1 MLFHQFRSTRSSAS
15 DQSCLDFAV
24 LLSEDVETMDA
35 NLFFICLLTFVIH
48 VVGTLAYAVRIAGVR
63 TRRIAISFSLFN
75 ILALVSRTSNSFQGP
90 FLAKRIESR
99 LLGGAASSS
108 MLSDFRWL
116 LAMASIATVI
126 GAVAVPT
133 FQRLFSAAVRHFQLN
148 RSMPRLVMSVF
159 NARGVSAIASSTRIP
174 SRANLTQL
182 GTGGISMPVIGLNVV
197 AMSLWTLG
205 VFASLYA
212 GYLKPELRVT
222 CSNLSSV
229 INGVATIL
237 MFVFIDPQV
246 SVMTD
251 DVIEGRISDG
261 RFRRAVTSLLG
272 ARLAGTVLAQLLLLP
287 SAIIIT
293 RIAEAI

>member
-1 MLFHQFRSTRSSAS
+1 
-15 DQSCLDFAV
+15 
-24 LLSEDVETMDA
+24 
-35 NLFFICLLTFVIH
+35 
-48 VVGTLAYAVRIAGVR
+48 
-63 TRRIAISFSLFN
+63 
-75 ILALVSRTSNSFQGP
+75 
-90 FLAKRIESR
+90 KRIESR
-99 LLGGAASSS
+99 LLGGGASSS

-116 LAMASIATVI
+116 LATATIATVI

-159 NARGVSAIASSTRIP
+159 SSRGLSAISRSTRIP
-174 SRANLTQL
+174 STANLTQL
-182 GTGGISMPVIGLNVV
+182 GTGGVSMPIIGLNVV

-229 INGVATIL
+229 INGMATIL

-251 DVIEGRISDG
+251 DVIEGRTSDG
-261 RFRRAVTSLLG
+261 RFRRAITSLLG
-272 ARLAGTVLAQLLLLP
+272 ARLAGAVLAQFLFLP
-287 SAIIIT
+287 YAD
-293 RIAEAI
+293 IA